1 MGLRTKKNRKTQE
14 SAASSEKSVVQKKSD
29 AAIENSDKTSGI
41 TKNMQRSIAAAKAVE
56 STWSADRAGM
66 AEPVKGEDFIED
78 DIPVASIVLN
88 KKNARTRYI
97 LPANPTKNALDP
109 DHRYFKINQRLI
121 DGIVEFAEHLK
132 SEPIQ
137 SRIAVYQEA
146 GRYITVFGHRRF
158 LAWKVAFGDSVTIPC
173 KVYHKEPKKQR
184 LLKFIENS
192 QKEDLPLD
200 ADLLDFIEALKDL
213 EGQGLTTPEIYTALG
228 ISKTIYYQN
237 TQIVKSKVVFQ
248 GILDFIITSKSVA
261 TELIKKV
268 ADEKMQIDVIALLAK
283 GKSLD
288 EAINAV
294 KVQAAQKPKPKRAG
308 RTRSSISIPALKGKH
323 ASKAARAIIEG
334 GLKDLDWKG
343 VDWDN
348 LDSVQ
353 SRLALNIDILMSK
366 LK

>member
-1 MGLRTKKNRKTQE
+1 MGLRTKKNRKPE
-14 SAASSEKSVVQKKSD
+14 EPASSTEQNGAVQKQDAPFSD
-29 AAIENSDKTSGI
+29 HAKTPGV

-56 STWSADRAGM
+56 STWSANREGM
-66 AEPVKGEDFIED
+66 AEPVKGEDFVED

-97 LPANPTKNALDP
+97 LPANPAKNALDP
-109 DHRYFKINQRLI
+109 NHRYFKINQKLI

-200 ADLLDFIEALKDL
+200 ADLLDFTEAMKDL
-213 EGQGLTTPEIYTALG
+213 DGQGLSTSEIYTSLG

-237 TQIVKSKVVFQ
+237 TQIVNAKVVYQ
-248 GILDFIITSKSVA
+248 AILDFIITSKSLA

-268 ADEKMQIDVIALLAK
+268 ADEKMQSEIIVLLAK

-288 EAINAV
+288 EAINTV
-294 KVQAAQKPKPKRAG
+294 KSRPVKKVKPKRAG
-308 RTRSSISIPALKGKH
+308 RARSSISIPSLKGKN
-323 ASKAARAIIEG
+323 ATKVARSIIDG

-353 SRLALNIDILMSK
+353 DRLTLNIDLLMSK
-366 LK
+366 IK